1 MMDPRTGDI
10 RELTEGEK
18 KKSLAE
24 LLEIPIVPISEAIK
38 QQMEAGLD
46 ALNRAERRG
55 QGWRC
60 GCRYFNRKRDKRC
73 QSCSEPR

>member
-1 MMDPRTGDI
+1 MNPETGDI

-24 LLEIPIVPISEAIK
+24 LLGIPIVPISEVVK
-38 QQMEAGLD
+38 QQMEAGLE

-55 QGWRC
+55 YGWRC
-60 GCRYFNRKRDKRC
+60 ECRYFNRKQDKRC
-73 QSCSEPR
+73 ESCGQAQP